1 MDVLEELKKKPSF
14 KPAKQIDLAAG
25 KVIVAGLRGI
35 PVRLSG
41 CCSPLPGDGIIG
53 FVTRGRGVSIHK
65 KGCVTA
71 KQQEQEESMRVIT
84 VEWDYGQSESIP
96 VLIEVKSKDRQ
107 GIFMEIVKSI
117 SNTQTN
123 IRESKASTDQ
133 RGNLVAS
140 FEVDVEHLDQL
151 KEILSNLKQI
161 PDVYQ
166 AHRIKN

>member
-1 MDVLEELKKKPSF
+1 
-14 KPAKQIDLAAG
+14 
-25 KVIVAGLRGI
+25 
-35 PVRLSG
+35 
-41 CCSPLPGDGIIG
+41 
-53 FVTRGRGVSIHK
+53 
-65 KGCVTA
+65 
-71 KQQEQEESMRVIT
+71 
-84 VEWDYGQSESIP
+84 
-96 VLIEVKSKDRQ
+96 
-107 GIFMEIVKSI
+107 MEIVKSI